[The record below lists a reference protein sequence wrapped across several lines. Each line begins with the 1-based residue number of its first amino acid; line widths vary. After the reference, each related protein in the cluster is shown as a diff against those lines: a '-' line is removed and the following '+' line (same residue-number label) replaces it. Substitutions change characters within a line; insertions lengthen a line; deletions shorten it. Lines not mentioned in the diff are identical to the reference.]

1 MKYIPYQKEIYAV
14 TQKLVQTGLIR
25 ISSGNVSMR
34 TADGNV
40 AITPSSI
47 PYDELDYS
55 QIVILDMQGNAVEGK
70 LKPSVEKMLH
80 INTYKARS
88 DAQAV
93 IHTHSVYAITLSLI
107 GAEIPPLSIEMIN
120 LGAPIQTTPYVLPG
134 SLDFANTVA
143 GYFGSHPEK
152 KSALLENH
160 GAISLGSSLKDTFQN
175 AYNLETGANIYF
187 NALAMGKK
195 IRILSQQ
202 EIDELHGA
210 YAPAKK

>member
-1 MKYIPYQKEIYAV
+1 MDYKDYQKEVYAF

-55 QIVILDMQGNAVEGK
+55 QIVIVDMEGNTVEGK

-80 INTYKARS
+80 VGAYKARS
-88 DAQAV
+88 EVNAV
-93 IHTHSVYAITLSLI
+93 IHAHSIYGITL
-107 GAEIPPLSIEMIN
+107 ANVNETIPAISMEMVN
-120 LGAPIQTTPYVLPG
+120 LGAPIPTVPYDLPG
-134 SLDFANTVA
+134 SIAFADKMA
-143 GYFGSHPEK
+143 AYFSSHPEK
-152 KSALLENH
+152 KAALLESH
-160 GAISLGSSLKDTFQN
+160 GSIVVGSSLKDAFQN
-175 AYNLETGANIYF
+175 AYNLETGASIYF
-187 NALAMGKK
+187 NTLLLGRKFRVFSSDDIA
-195 IRILSQQ
+195 
-202 EIDELHGA
+202 ELHRS